1 MTRLTAILIGAA
13 LLLSGCST
21 VEGKR
26 AQELLH
32 QAEQAQA
39 ALSLTTFEGSIGFTA
54 DGQAMELRFE
64 GAASKEGEAFSL
76 SATDL
81 PEGANMNMQVVIR
94 GNRAWLKENG
104 RWRSMAVPSDA
115 AGMSGSLGV
124 QAFQELARH
133 VKDVRVAEGQL
144 IGGVPTTT
152 IAGEIDTAG
161 LLKAALKL
169 GSLSDVTGGEL
180 TFDLDDLGLKFGDI
194 EAVLSIDERT
204 RLLSAAQIVLE
215 LEAKGEKLEFD
226 LRYRLTSA
234 NEPVTLPAPTG

>member
-1 MTRLTAILIGAA
+1 MRLISILVGSA

-21 VEGKR
+21 AEGKR
-26 AQELLH
+26 AQELLL

-39 ALSLTTFEGSIGFTA
+39 ALRSATFEGSIGVVA
-54 DGQAMELRFE
+54 DGQAFRLRFE

-76 SATDL
+76 SATGL
-81 PEGANMNMQVVIR
+81 PDGANMNMRVVVR
-94 GNRAWLKENG
+94 GGRAWLNDG
-104 RWRSMAVPSDA
+104 GGWRATPVPKDA
-115 AGMSGSLGV
+115 AGMSGSMGV
-124 QAFQELARH
+124 EAFQELARY

-144 IGGVPTTT
+144 IAGVPTTT

-180 TFDLDDLGLKFGDI
+180 TFDLDDLGLKIGDI

-204 RLLSAAQIVLE
+204 HLLSAAQIMLE
-215 LEAKGEKLEFD
+215 LEAKGQKLEFD
-226 LRYRLTSA
+226 MRYRLTSA
-234 NEPVTLPAPTG
+234 NKPVELPQPSG